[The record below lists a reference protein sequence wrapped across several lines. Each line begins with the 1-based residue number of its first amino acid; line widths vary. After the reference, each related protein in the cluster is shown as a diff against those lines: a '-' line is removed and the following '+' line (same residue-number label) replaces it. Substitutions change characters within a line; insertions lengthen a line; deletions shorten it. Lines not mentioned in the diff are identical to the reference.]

1 VVVRCHSIRAVI
13 LAGTYSWANAVF
25 DRLEPRPLVP
35 VANRPLISYA
45 IAWLRQGG
53 VGTVTVCGN
62 RETRALEAHISR
74 LVPDDIGVTY
84 REDAMP
90 RGAAGCLRDAAEA
103 DPCEAYVVTDATA
116 LPGSVDLQHLLEHHW
131 ASRAEVTVVVHSE
144 APRNGHGPCGAVIPV
159 GIYIVNRGAL
169 ESVSERGF
177 VDIKE
182 HLIPR
187 LYEAGVR
194 VLVYETRR
202 PVPRVLNAQT
212 YLAVNAMA
220 IESRVTE
227 EVPPAG
233 HVRRGEALIH
243 AEARVASDA
252 VVAGPVLIG
261 QGAQICSG
269 AVVIGPT
276 SIGCDAVIHEGALV
290 SRSAVWRR
298 ARVAPGAAL
307 DLCIVGDGAMFST
320 GNAGRHVVVDRP
332 VPNHLARTA

>member
-1 VVVRCHSIRAVI
+1 M
-13 LAGTYSWANAVF
+13 
-25 DRLEPRPLVP
+25 
-35 VANRPLISYA
+35 
-45 IAWLRQGG
+45 
-53 VGTVTVCGN
+53 TVCGN
-62 RETRALEAHISR
+62 RETRALDAHIGR
-74 LVPDDIGVTY
+74 YLPDDIVVTY

-90 RGAAGCLRDAAEA
+90 RGAAGCLRDAADA
-103 DPCEAYVVTDATA
+103 DPCEAYVVTDAAA
-116 LPGSVDLQHLLEHHW
+116 LPGSVDLSHLLEQHF
-131 ASRAEVTVVVHSE
+131 ASRADVTVVVYSE
-144 APRNGHGPCGAVIPV
+144 PLRNGHGPCAVIPV
-159 GIYIVNRGAL
+159 GIYVVNRSAV
-169 ESVSERGF
+169 ESVSARGF

-187 LYEAGVR
+187 LYEAGAR

-227 EVPPAG
+227 DVPPAG

-252 VVAGPVLIG
+252 VLAGPVLIG

-276 SIGCDAVIHEGALV
+276 SIGCDAVINEGALV

-298 ARVAPGAAL
+298 ARVAAGSTL
-307 DLCIVGDGAMFST
+307 DLCIVGDGAMIST
-320 GNAGRHVVVDRP
+320 GDAGRQSVVDRP
-332 VPNHLARTA
+332 GPNRLARTA